1 MDGLW
6 LSDKILRL
14 IRDKKEKTT
23 QYVMQGST
31 TERHDYH
38 FMLGHYRALEEME
51 DELKEILDK
60 GEQND

>member
-6 LSDKILRL
+6 LGDKILPL

-31 TERHDYH
+31 TEKHDYH
-38 FMLGHYRALEEME
+38 FMLGSYRALEEME

-60 GEQND
+60 GEKDD

>member
-31 TERHDYH
+31 TEKHDYH

-51 DELKEILDK
+51 DQIKEILDK
-60 GEQND
+60 GEKSD

>member
-6 LSDKILRL
+6 LGDKILRL
-14 IRDKKEKTT
+14 VRDKKEKTT

-31 TERHDYH
+31 TEKHDYH

-60 GEQND
+60 GEKDE

>member
-31 TERHDYH
+31 TEKHDYH

-51 DELKEILDK
+51 DQIKEILDK
-60 GEQND
+60 GEKND

>member
-14 IRDKKEKTT
+14 IRYKKEKTT

-31 TERHDYH
+31 TEKHDYH

-51 DELKEILDK
+51 DQIKEILDK
-60 GEQND
+60 GEKND

>member
-6 LSDKILRL
+6 LGDKILRL

-31 TERHDYH
+31 TETHDYH
-38 FMLGHYRALEEME
+38 FMLGSYRALEEME

-60 GEQND
+60 GEKDD